1 MACITDWLPIKTFE
15 NSQNKFYHVKI
26 SLYIYIVTNNK
37 DMTLE
42 ITARNYPILS
52 AALVNRMER
61 IEQMI
66 EIFSKEEDMQIP
78 KEAYQQ
84 ELIDIKSLQID
95 LIKCFMSL

>member
-66 EIFSKEEDMQIP
+66 EIFSKEEDRTA

>member
-1 MACITDWLPIKTFE
+1 
-15 NSQNKFYHVKI
+15 
-26 SLYIYIVTNNK
+26 
-37 DMTLE
+37 MTLE
-42 ITARNYPILS
+42 ITARNYSILS

-66 EIFSKEEDMQIP
+66 EIFSKEEDRTA

-84 ELIDIKSLQID
+84 ELIDAKNLQLD

>member
-1 MACITDWLPIKTFE
+1 
-15 NSQNKFYHVKI
+15 
-26 SLYIYIVTNNK
+26 
-37 DMTLE
+37 MTLE

-66 EIFSKEEDMQIP
+66 EIFSKEEDRTA

-84 ELIDIKSLQID
+84 ELIDAKNLQLDI
-95 LIKCFMSL
+95 IKCFMSL

>member
-66 EIFSKEEDMQIP
+66 EIFSKEEDRTA

-84 ELIDIKSLQID
+84 ELIDAKNLQLDI
-95 LIKCFMSL
+95 IKCFMSL